1 MYPLITSKMILQPIE
16 LLKGLDIKYGIND
29 AFTLDAILVPDFG
42 QTKFD
47 NAILNLEPSNKDL
60 MKTGRFFTE
69 GTNLSTLETYFILEE
84 LGAPSNYLMWQQ
96 MKK

>member
-1 MYPLITSKMILQPIE
+1 MT
-16 LLKGLDIKYGIND
+16 LLY
-29 AFTLDAILVPDFG
+29 LDAILVPDFG

-60 MKTGRFFTE
+60 MKTGLFLQKE
-69 GTNLSTLETYFILEE
+69 LIYSTLETYFILEE
-84 LGAPSNYLMWQQ
+84 LGAHQIHLMWQQ